1 MKQIFIGFF
10 LIINIHS
17 IANQLNDHLWVN
29 NVWCRNHFSLNGEW
43 QIIVDQ
49 FNRGLEVSKI
59 WKDEKPEGKNEFI
72 EYAFD
77 GGPTLNVPGDW
88 NSQIPNLEY
97 YEGIIWYKK
106 TFEFKENDGLRKF
119 IYFGAVNYHADVYIN
134 NEYVG
139 HHEGGFT
146 PFVFEISDNLREGK
160 NSVIVRVD
168 NKRSSDAIPSL
179 SYDWWNYGGITRDV
193 LIFETPE
200 TFIKDYFIQLKKGSL
215 EQVKG
220 WVKIEGTNDVEDVD
234 IKINEIGL
242 HYKCKTNN
250 EGYVEFEFPAHL
262 TLWSPS
268 NPKLYK
274 VKIES
279 QTDSVSENIGFRS
292 IKVSG
297 SKILLNDKPVFL
309 KGINIHEEIAQRK
322 GRAFSKVDAIHLL
335 SEAKELGAN
344 FIRLAHYPQNE
355 HMIRTAEE
363 MGFMMW
369 EEIPIWQ
376 GIDFENSEIMN
387 KAYNMLSEMI
397 HKDKNR
403 AGIIIWSMSNET
415 VPSKRRNETIINMI
429 DKTRKLDPT
438 RLITSAFDRVKYEGN
453 SITIDDTLSNY
464 LDVLAVNEYLG
475 WYKPWPSDPKDII
488 WHSDFDKPL
497 IISEFGAEALYGNHE
512 SPEYACSWSEEY
524 QANVYKSQ
532 IEMFQNISFLGGIAP
547 WLLYDFRSPFRMHPR
562 FQKGWNRKGLI
573 SDRGM
578 KKQAWYVLKEFYDSF

>member
-1 MKQIFIGFF
+1 MKQIFIGLF
-10 LIINIHS
+10 LIININS
-17 IANQLNDHLWVN
+17 IANHVSDFNSIP
-29 NVWCRNHFSLNGEW
+29 NVWCRNYYSLNGEW

-59 WKDEKPEGKNEFI
+59 WRDEKPHGKHEFI

-77 GGPTLNVPGDW
+77 EGPSLNVPGDW
-88 NSQIPNLEY
+88 NSQIPKLEL

-106 TFEFKENDGLRKF
+106 TFQFKEISNKRKF
-119 IYFGAVNYHADVYIN
+119 IYFGAVNYRADVYIN
-134 NEYVG
+134 NEYLG
-139 HHEGGFT
+139 SHEGGFT
-146 PFVFEISDNLREGK
+146 PFVFEISNNLKVGE
-160 NSVIVRVD
+160 NSIIVRVD
-168 NKRSSDAIPSL
+168 SKRSNDGIPSL

-215 EQVKG
+215 KQVKG
-220 WVKIEGTNDVEDVD
+220 WVKLEGTKD
-234 IKINEIGL
+234 IQNITISINEIGL
-242 HYKCKTNN
+242 KYKCKTDD
-250 EGYVEFEFPAHL
+250 EGYVEFEFPVHL

-279 QTDSVSENIGFRS
+279 QTDSVKENIGFRS
-292 IKVSG
+292 IDVSG
-297 SKILLNDKPVFL
+297 SNILLNGKPVFL

-322 GRAFSKVDAIHLL
+322 GRAYSKVDAITLL
-335 SEAKELGAN
+335 SQAKELGAN

-376 GIDFENSEIMN
+376 GIDFENREIMK
-387 KAYNMLSEMI
+387 KAHNMLSEMI
-397 HKDKNR
+397 IRDKNR

-415 VPSKRRNETIINMI
+415 VPSKKRNETIINMVNES
-429 DKTRKLDPT
+429 RRLDPT
-438 RLITSAFDRVKYEGN
+438 RLITSAFDRVKYDN
-453 SITIDDTLSNY
+453 NTITIDDTLSNY

-475 WYKPWPSDPKDII
+475 WYKAWPANPSDII
-488 WHSDFDKPL
+488 WQSNFDKPL
-497 IISEFGAEALYGNHE
+497 IISEFGAEALFGNHE
-512 SPEYACSWSEEY
+512 NPEYASSWSEEY
-524 QANVYKSQ
+524 QASVYKSQ
-532 IEMFQNISFLGGIAP
+532 IEMFKNISFLAGIAP
-547 WLLYDFRSPFRMHPR
+547 WLLYDFRSPYRMHPT

-573 SDRGM
+573 SNYGM
-578 KKQAWYVLKEFYDSF
+578 KKQAWYVLRNYYCSF